1 MDLTL
6 TLSEGRISSTIYQKP
21 ANLYSY
27 IPTASS
33 HNTKIFAKFI
43 REELK
48 RYVLNCSNPL
58 DYYHTAQ
65 LFQARL
71 IRRGYSPL
79 MIALARTGI
88 PTRAALL
95 LKLTLSSNSARPRGG
110 NPNPRPTVVLSL
122 PSLRPAPRWGLLLRV
137 PPTLYKYAKE
147 HNKMSWITRANN

>member
-1 MDLTL
+1 
-6 TLSEGRISSTIYQKP
+6 
-21 ANLYSY
+21 
-27 IPTASS
+27 
-33 HNTKIFAKFI
+33 
-43 REELK
+43 
-48 RYVLNCSNPL
+48 
-58 DYYHTAQ
+58 
-65 LFQARL
+65 
-71 IRRGYSPL
+71 